1 MSKGSKPRPYSDKKE
16 YYSNWDD
23 INWSNKREEDTEAK
37 APSVEKVLKNPFKND
52 ISYYEGKN

>member
-1 MSKGSKPRPYSDKKE
+1 MSKGSKARPYSDKQE

-37 APSVEKVLKNPFKND
+37 APSVEKVLKTPFKND